1 MLRVVVR
8 ILMLFDL
15 QRRHGRPGGQSS
27 TGFVLPMALIAS
39 FALLLC
45 CASFQSFALFRR
57 LQAKAEVHDSNQRDA
72 LTSAAMDFL
81 RVASESQQACLV
93 AERFPSPFDA
103 PSRCPDSDSDR
114 FEHGHVGKVPWTLL
128 MWQPGEVG
136 AQLHLALPTQEA
148 AASFSLMRVQDGF
161 RLREGFLRL
170 SFEPFQAETLA
181 KEIDGDS

>member
-8 ILMLFDL
+8 ILMLFDPRRL
-15 QRRHGRPGGQSS
+15 QGRPGSQTSN
-27 TGFVLPMALIAS
+27 GFVLPMALIAS
-39 FALLLC
+39 FVLLLC

-57 LQAKAEVHDSNQRDA
+57 LQAKADVHDSNQRDA

-81 RVASESQQACLV
+81 RVASESKQVCLV
-93 AERFPSPFDA
+93 AERFPSPLDA

-114 FEHGHVGKVPWTLL
+114 FEHGLVGKVPWTLL
-128 MWQPGEVG
+128 MWQPSEVG
-136 AQLHLALPTQEA
+136 AQLHLALPTKEA
-148 AASFSLMRVQDGF
+148 AASFSLMRAQDGF

-170 SFEPFQAETLA
+170 SYEPFHVEALA

>member
-1 MLRVVVR
+1 
-8 ILMLFDL
+8 MLFDP
-15 QRRHGRPGGQSS
+15 RRRNARPGRQTS

-45 CASFQSFALFRR
+45 CASFQAFALFRR
-57 LQAKAEVHDSNQRDA
+57 LQVNADVHDSNQRDA
-72 LTSAAMDFL
+72 LISAAMDFL

-128 MWQPGEVG
+128 MWQPSEVG
-136 AQLHLALPTQEA
+136 AQLHLALPTKEA